1 VTEQERRELESRLVT
16 AMQGSGRIP
25 DKRVVAG
32 LPDALLVELVKLL
45 DTPAPRRLGERS
57 EAHGGKQEP

>member
-32 LPDALLVELVKLL
+32 LPDALLVELVNYWTLPL
-45 DTPAPRRLGERS
+45 HVA
-57 EAHGGKQEP
+57 